1 MFLSGPCSLLSG
13 QAVGTQCSRCPQV
26 LRGKCLGFKDRA
38 RTPAGE
44 NLLPLELVRVALRVS
59 GS

>member
-1 MFLSGPCSLLSG
+1 MFLSGPGSLLSG
-13 QAVGTQCSRCPQV
+13 QAVGTQCSRRPQV

-44 NLLPLELVRVALRVS
+44 NLPLELVRVALRVS